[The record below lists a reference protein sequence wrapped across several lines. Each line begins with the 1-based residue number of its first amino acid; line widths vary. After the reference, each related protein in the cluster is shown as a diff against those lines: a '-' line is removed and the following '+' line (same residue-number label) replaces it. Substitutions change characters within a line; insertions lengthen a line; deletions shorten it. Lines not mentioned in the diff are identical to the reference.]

1 MKTLFAILDEG
12 DNAHVTA
19 IGRRLDAAGF
29 RGPDVA
35 VVLHFSRTPATADS
49 HSRAIIAL
57 TAGGAKMFPA
67 LRCAQIVTKYTP
79 PPA

>member
-1 MKTLFAILDEG
+1 MITYGQALCLPWADIKP
-12 DNAHVTA
+12 AHTPA
-19 IGRRLDAAGF
+19 PTPTSTPAPTPA
-29 RGPDVA
+29 
-35 VVLHFSRTPATADS
+35 RTPATADS